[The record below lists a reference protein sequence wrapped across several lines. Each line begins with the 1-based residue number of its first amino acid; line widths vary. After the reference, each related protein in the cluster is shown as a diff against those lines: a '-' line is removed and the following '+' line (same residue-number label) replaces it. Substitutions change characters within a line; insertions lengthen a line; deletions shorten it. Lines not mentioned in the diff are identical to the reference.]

1 MARKII
7 LENDRFTFKLYLRT
21 LPSGQVYYAR
31 FYAKDNKTLLADRS
45 TGEQDE
51 KQANIAAGKLL
62 AQLHLDKIART
73 KASEFS
79 EKLEGAERL
88 KNMPFADFLVWF
100 WNAETSDYIRDRI
113 DAEKPLSKV
122 YIQNQARYIR
132 DHVTSYLLF
141 KRTAL
146 RDITLYCMEQWMRH
160 LKRIIPNS
168 NIIVDVLNATK
179 TPLSWAK
186 KRNMIEEPFEVS
198 AIVKPKEHHQKR
210 GILSREE
217 VAKIAALQVF
227 DVMKPRPRLKDG
239 KKNEDPAP
247 IDIRM
252 KAVVLLSEL
261 AALRRGE
268 IRALRWK
275 SVNFDTKRIAIVENY
290 VAMDGFKG
298 PKRDSAGIVPMADEL
313 CAVLLELKRVAA
325 LFKFDNDEDFVIFN
339 SRRGVPVAESTIKRG
354 FHRALALIGI
364 EDDSTASAE
373 KRLPHPGSQ
382 QARRL
387 VLHSGRHGAAT
398 RLAEVIG
405 PRNAAKVT
413 RHKSPQAFMGYAD
426 HDTDEALEK
435 ARKALSVA
443 KQDSQNDKNKGDLP
457 KSSNKW

>member
-1 MARKII
+1 MARKTI
-7 LENDRFTFKLYLRT
+7 LEKDRFTFKLYLRT
-21 LPSGQVYYAR
+21 LPSGPVYYAR
-31 FYAKDNKTLLADRS
+31 FYEKSDKTVLADRS

-62 AQLHLDKIART
+62 AQLPLDKIVRV

-88 KNMPFADFLVWF
+88 KNMPFADYLTWF
-100 WNAETSDYIRDRI
+100 WNTDTSDYIQARI
-113 DAEKPLSKV
+113 DAEQPLSKV
-122 YIQNQARYIR
+122 YIRDQARYVR
-132 DHVTSYLLF
+132 DHASAYPLF

-160 LKRIIPNS
+160 LKRTIPN
-168 NIIVDVLNATK
+168 NNLIIDVLTATK

-186 KRNMIEEPFEVS
+186 KRNMIEEPFETS
-198 AIVKPKEHHQKR
+198 AIIKPREHHKKR

-217 VAKIAALQVF
+217 VAKIAALEVL
-227 DVMKPRPRLKDG
+227 DVMNPRPRLKDG
-239 KKNEDPAP
+239 KKNEGPTP

-275 SVNFDTKRIAIVENY
+275 SVDFDNMRLAIVENY
-290 VAMDGFKG
+290 VDLDGFKG
-298 PKRDSAGIVPMADEL
+298 PKRDSAGVVPIADEL
-313 CAVLLELKRVAA
+313 CAVLMELKRVAA
-325 LFKFDNDEDFVIFN
+325 RFTFDTDDDFVIFN
-339 SRRGVPVAESTIKRG
+339 VRRGVPVAESTIKRG

-364 EDDSTASAE
+364 EDDSAASAE
-373 KRLPHPGSQ
+373 NRPPHPGSQ
-382 QARRL
+382 QARHL

-405 PRNAAKVT
+405 PRNAAKIT

-426 HDTDEALEK
+426 HDTDEAMEQ
-435 ARKALSVA
+435 ARKALSVT
-443 KQDSQNDKNKGDLP
+443 KRDDTNGKNNG
-457 KSSNKW
+457 